1 MFNVIADLFGI
12 IPTWQRAIVFACI
25 TFLVVVLIRKLSG
38 KPLSSIPRIQYVS
51 GLLLA
56 CWVFSY
62 LGASCLLR
70 LAYYYQDIPN
80 HFGFSIRIFPL
91 TEYLRWMPYLVPIG
105 VLLPMTFPQGCH
117 TLRRVLGFVF
127 AGSLVVV
134 LLQYNIDPADLHML
148 LVVANMIWAA
158 IGFKLYEY
166 GKTMSDEKTIDG
178 LQG

>member
-1 MFNVIADLFGI
+1 MFNVLADLFGI

-25 TFLVVVLIRKLSG
+25 TFLVVLLIRRLFG
-38 KPLSSIPRIQYVS
+38 NPLNSIPRIQYVS

-70 LAYYYQDIPN
+70 LVYYYQDISN
-80 HFGFSIRIFPL
+80 YFGFSIRIFPL
-91 TEYLRWMPYLVPIG
+91 TEYLRWIPYLVPIG
-105 VLLPMTFPQGCH
+105 VLLPMTFPQGCR
-117 TLRRVLGFVF
+117 TLSRVLGFVF
-127 AGSLVVV
+127 AGSLLVV
-134 LLQYNIDPADLHML
+134 LLQYKIDPADFHIL
-148 LVVANMIWAA
+148 LVVANIIWAA

-166 GKTMSDEKTIDG
+166 GKKRSTEKTIDG